1 MNCIKFTFKILH
13 ILNVLKYSPHDS
25 EFLTPAVKTKICRKK
40 TDGDRSEWI
49 IKNFFIV
56 AN

>member
-1 MNCIKFTFKILH
+1 MFESICYT
-13 ILNVLKYSPHDS
+13 VVS
-25 EFLTPAVKTKICRKK
+25 FLTPAVKTKMCGKK

>member
-1 MNCIKFTFKILH
+1 MNFRKYTFKVLR
-13 ILNVLKYSPHDS
+13 ILNVLKYLPCCCELLSA
-25 EFLTPAVKTKICRKK
+25 AVKTKTCRKK

-49 IKNFFIV
+49 IKNFFIA

>member
-1 MNCIKFTFKILH
+1 MNFRKYTFKILC
-13 ILNVLKYSPHDS
+13 ILSVLKYLLCCR
-25 EFLTPAVKTKICRKK
+25 ELLTPAVKTKMCRKK

-49 IKNFFIV
+49 IKNFFIA